1 MPTDNSATTRRDFLK
16 TSTAIA
22 AGATLASTL
31 VVPRAVHAGS
41 SEKMRIGLIGCGGR
55 GTGAAENAL
64 NASPE
69 NVLVAVGGGFSDFA
83 ETCLA
88 GLKRKPIKD
97 RVQVPKE
104 NVFIGFDAYKQVID

>member
-1 MPTDNSATTRRDFLK
+1 MPQESANTTRRSFLK
-16 TSTAIA
+16 ASTSLAV
-22 AGATLASTL
+22 GATLAGTL

-69 NVLVAVGGGFSDFA
+69 NVLVAVGDAFPDFA
-83 ETCLA
+83 QASLDK
-88 GLKRKPIKD
+88 LKRIEGCKD
-97 RVQVPKE
+97 RVQVSP
-104 NVFIGFDAYKQVID
+104 

>member
-1 MPTDNSATTRRDFLK
+1 MSHKDKSSTRRDFLK
-16 TSTAIA
+16 ASTGLAV
-22 AGATLASTL
+22 GATLAGTF

-69 NVLVAVGGGFSDFA
+69 NVLVAVGDAFPDFA
-83 ETCLA
+83 QSSLDKLRRIEAC
-88 GLKRKPIKD
+88 KD
-97 RVQVPKE
+97 RVQVSPDH
-104 NVFIGFDAYKQVID
+104 VFVGFDAYKQVI